1 MTPRLFML
9 LAMLAVAI
17 VVVVLAAGSGTFLGL
32 GLLGWVGVWLGAVTI
47 DMILRQEWPAYT
59 ARRVATERV
68 VVQQ

>member
-1 MTPRLFML
+1 MTPRLFFL

-17 VVVVLAAGSGTFLGL
+17 VVVALAAGSGTFLGL
-32 GLLGWVGVWLGAVTI
+32 GLLGWIGVWLGAATI

-59 ARRVATERV
+59 LHRERV